1 MIIRIAP
8 SAAPPSPRRLLYSVP
23 AMVMGVAA
31 ILTGVWLLLVPVPQD
46 RADARAYDAA
56 TSCVAGS
63 ARERTG
69 DCLSGVPAVL
79 EEIRSKGSRNR
90 RVYLEVRREDGG
102 RQEIRVPGSTS
113 SSFAPAGTALRL
125 VSWRGEIRHVNY
137 GTGKAARTVFTEHDP
152 RTAHRTPLGWALG
165 LGPAGAA
172 LLWGGAWFTWFPS
185 RSWRTTPWQF
195 NVPVLGLLLLAV
207 ILGTSP
213 IMYDSVRETLR
224 WSGFVLAGG
233 VAAMAAGCLYLM
245 RTNTDTIR
253 VRPRT
258 RKRDRTFPALLFGD
272 TSGPGGT
279 PRHTHIVVGPGVLAW
294 TNDPSGRSGRTPL
307 PPGLVL
313 ERVRHPYA
321 TDPGPA
327 LRGNQWQFFR
337 IAQCRDGDTEVLIA
351 VERRAMPW
359 LVGALTA
366 PGSA

>member
-1 MIIRIAP
+1 MITRNVP
-8 SAAPPSPRRLLYSVP
+8 TAPPSPRRLLYSLP
-23 AMVMGVAA
+23 AMVLGVAA
-31 ILTGVWLLLVPVPQD
+31 ILIGVWLLLVPVRQD

-56 TSCVAGS
+56 TNCVAGS
-63 ARERTG
+63 PRERAG
-69 DCLSGVPAVL
+69 DCLSAVPAVL
-79 EEIRSKGSRNR
+79 EEIRSEGTRNPR
-90 RVYLEVRREDGG
+90 IYLEVRREDGS
-102 RQEIRVPGSTS
+102 RQEIRLSRSTS

-137 GTGKAARTVFTEHDP
+137 GTGEAARTVFTEHNP
-152 RTAHRTPLGWALG
+152 RTAHETPLGWALG

-172 LLWGGAWFTWFPS
+172 LLWGGAWFTWFSSHS
-185 RSWRTTPWQF
+185 RRTTPWQF

-224 WSGFVLAGG
+224 WSGFLLAGG
-233 VAAMAAGCLYLM
+233 VVAIAASCLHQM
-245 RTNTDTIR
+245 RANTDTIR

-258 RKRDRTFPALLFGD
+258 RNRDRTFPALLIGD
-272 TSGPGGT
+272 TGGPGGT
-279 PRHTHIVVGPGVLAW
+279 PRHSHIVVGPGVLAW

-327 LRGNQWQFFR
+327 PRGNKWQFFHV
-337 IAQCRDGDTEVLIA
+337 AQCRDGDTEVLIA

-359 LVGALTA
+359 LVGALAA
-366 PGSA
+366 PGAA